1 MRRERWCDPRMC
13 GDGGGSGGEVDE
25 ESEAVVE
32 EVEEVVEVGDNHGRF
47 VSSLLRHRSDR

>member
-13 GDGGGSGGEVDE
+13 GDGGGSGEVVDE
-25 ESEAVVE
+25 ESEAAVE
-32 EVEEVVEVGDNHGRF
+32 EVVEVVEVGDNHERF

>member
-25 ESEAVVE
+25 ESEAAVEVVE
-32 EVEEVVEVGDNHGRF
+32 EVGDNHERF